1 MGVEISL
8 NLSRNLKIG
17 VYLVSGVLHLRAPS
31 AGRFH
36 MLSSLWD
43 EFASSTPRAEVRRM
57 CRNAETSLMY
67 HPGQGQKQLL
77 AGIDR
82 RESKNPGYESKQ
94 FAMEAPCPAWFDSFF

>member
-1 MGVEISL
+1 
-8 NLSRNLKIG
+8 
-17 VYLVSGVLHLRAPS
+17 
-31 AGRFH
+31 
-36 MLSSLWD
+36 
-43 EFASSTPRAEVRRM
+43 M